1 MMAARKMRCLL
12 ALGAASLLSTA
23 AHSDALPLTPH
34 SVSYPGVTIEHAQ
47 LILGQSGNPNL
58 AFLTIYNGSD
68 ADVAVTNVTIAGYQS
83 TMLIRR
89 TTRFVGYEEIPL
101 KNASVIIPRRAE
113 LDMGRDT
120 LYLHLEGSGG
130 LARRVVMTVEFS
142 NGTAQTVA
150 AEVLPPGRATVS
162 HHHGAPE
169 RENELGERSS
179 TAAP

>member
-1 MMAARKMRCLL
+1 MAAKRMRYLL
-12 ALGAASLLSTA
+12 ALGVAGLLSTA
-23 AHSDALPLTPH
+23 ANSVALPLTPH

-47 LILGQSGNPNL
+47 LILSESGNPSL
-58 AFLTIYNGSD
+58 AFLTIYNGSA
-68 ADVAVTNVTIAGYQS
+68 ADVAVTKVSVAGYQS

-101 KNASVIIPRRAE
+101 KNAPVTIPRRAE

-120 LYLHLEGSGG
+120 LYLYLEGSGG
-130 LARRVVMTVEFS
+130 LARKVMMTVEFN

-150 AEVLPPGRATVS
+150 AEILPPGRATVS

-169 RENELGERSS
+169 RENKLADRGS